1 MSTIRSLSVTSNG
14 VITFRWEGTGET
26 LNPTDATAYQGGT
39 VSGTG
44 AQPTNG
50 GQPPLNLTGWTAAV
64 VPLVP
69 GRTPYSK

>member
-44 AQPTNG
+44 RSRPTVDSRRS
-50 GQPPLNLTGWTAAV
+50 T
-64 VPLVP
+64 
-69 GRTPYSK
+69 